1 LGGVEASYQD
11 EVDAS
16 YQPRGALLGAR
27 LAATVGGEYRG
38 ERGRGGSAQHSA
50 SPLDEGIGEE
60 ELDDSDGGIDE
71 PDGGSDGGSDEE
83 LLATSFGREDWPETA
98 AAYARS
104 RTSSGGGSGS
114 YDGGAMEYAAGESYA
129 EESYGASTALDDA
142 AQRSLIS
149 AMGAAGFAPTASHDG
164 ARHAH
169 DDARHAH
176 DDARHAHDGA
186 RPAHDDA
193 RHAHAHDG
201 GRHAVAA
208 DEWVDSS
215 SAWRSE
221 AASSLV
227 DRSRERTMPRVVA
240 RATFSQ
246 VKADGATVGD
256 SPRPPT
262 AAAEGAPIN
271 VADSKRR
278 QRRQRFE
285 AAVTFE

>member
-11 EVDAS
+11 EVDAP
-16 YQPRGALLGAR
+16 YQPRGAALGAR

-38 ERGRGGSAQHSA
+38 ERGRGGGALHSA
-50 SPLDEGIGEE
+50 SPLDEGIDEE
-60 ELDDSDGGIDE
+60 ELDE

-98 AAYARS
+98 AAYATACARS

-164 ARHAH
+164 AQHAH
-169 DDARHAH
+169 DGARHAH
-176 DDARHAHDGA
+176 DDALH
-186 RPAHDDA
+186 AHDDA
-193 RHAHAHDG
+193 
-201 GRHAVAA
+201 RHAVAA
-208 DEWVDSS
+208 DEWVD
-215 SAWRSE
+215 
-221 AASSLV
+221 
-227 DRSRERTMPRVVA
+227 MPRVVA

-246 VKADGATVGD
+246 IKADGATVGD

>member
-11 EVDAS
+11 EVDAP
-16 YQPRGALLGAR
+16 YQPRGAVLGAR
-27 LAATVGGEYRG
+27 LAATVGGEYRGSAVLGEYRG

-50 SPLDEGIGEE
+50 SPLDEGIDEE
-60 ELDDSDGGIDE
+60 ELDE

-98 AAYARS
+98 AAYATACARS

-169 DDARHAH
+169 DGARHAH
-176 DDARHAHDGA
+176 DDARHAHD
-186 RPAHDDA
+186 DA
-193 RHAHAHDG
+193 Q
-201 GRHAVAA
+201 HAVAA
-208 DEWVDSS
+208 DEWVD
-215 SAWRSE
+215 
-221 AASSLV
+221 
-227 DRSRERTMPRVVA
+227 MPRVVA

-246 VKADGATVGD
+246 IKADGATVGD

>member
-1 LGGVEASYQD
+1 
-11 EVDAS
+11 
-16 YQPRGALLGAR
+16 
-27 LAATVGGEYRG
+27 
-38 ERGRGGSAQHSA
+38 
-50 SPLDEGIGEE
+50 
-60 ELDDSDGGIDE
+60 
-71 PDGGSDGGSDEE
+71 
-83 LLATSFGREDWPETA
+83 
-98 AAYARS
+98 
-104 RTSSGGGSGS
+104 
-114 YDGGAMEYAAGESYA
+114 MEYAAGESYA

-176 DDARHAHDGA
+176 DDARHAHD
-186 RPAHDDA
+186 DA
-193 RHAHAHDG
+193 
-201 GRHAVAA
+201 RHAVAA
-208 DEWVDSS
+208 DEWVD
-215 SAWRSE
+215 
-221 AASSLV
+221 
-227 DRSRERTMPRVVA
+227 MPRVVA

-246 VKADGATVGD
+246 IKADGATVGD

>member
-11 EVDAS
+11 EVDAP
-16 YQPRGALLGAR
+16 YQPRGAALGAR

-38 ERGRGGSAQHSA
+38 ERGRGGGAQHSA
-50 SPLDEGIGEE
+50 SPLDEGIDEE
-60 ELDDSDGGIDE
+60 ELDE

-98 AAYARS
+98 AAYATAYARS

-164 ARHAH
+164 AQHAH
-169 DDARHAH
+169 DGARHAH
-176 DDARHAHDGA
+176 DDALH
-186 RPAHDDA
+186 AHDDA
-193 RHAHAHDG
+193 
-201 GRHAVAA
+201 RHAVAA
-208 DEWVDSS
+208 DEWVD
-215 SAWRSE
+215 
-221 AASSLV
+221 
-227 DRSRERTMPRVVA
+227 MPRVVA

-246 VKADGATVGD
+246 IKADGATVGD

-271 VADSKRR
+271 GADSKRR